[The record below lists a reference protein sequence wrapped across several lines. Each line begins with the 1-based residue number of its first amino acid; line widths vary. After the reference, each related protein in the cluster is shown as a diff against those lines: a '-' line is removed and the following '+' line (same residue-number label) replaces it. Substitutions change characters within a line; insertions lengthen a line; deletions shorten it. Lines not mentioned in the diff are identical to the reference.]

1 MDEHGRIVGNMS
13 RTITLGFLAAIIVG
27 CVSVLPGTAS
37 LTGNAGAAAAGI
49 HKIRHV
55 IVIMQENRSFDS
67 YFGTYP
73 GADGIPMSG
82 GVPTVCL
89 PDPVSGSCDRPWVD
103 HQDVAQGGPHSAP
116 QAHDDVH
123 GGSMD
128 GFVGSVAKAYST
140 CIALSDPNCADGPL
154 TMTDVLGYHT
164 KSDIPN
170 YWAYARDFVLQDHM
184 FEPSASWSLPA
195 HLFMVSEWS
204 ARCKTHH
211 PGSCTNA
218 VADPGP
224 RPGTPD
230 PTHVTPGPGSPIFAW
245 TDLTYLLHRSGV
257 SWRYYVTAGY
267 EPDCTNPANLSC
279 IAVRQNP
286 RTAGVWNPLPYFDT
300 VRHDGETGNIQS
312 VGQFYAAAK
321 QGLLPAVSW
330 VVPSGDVSEH
340 PPSSTSAGQSYVTS
354 LIDAVMRGPD
364 WSSTAIFLAW
374 DDWGGF
380 YDHVVPPNVD
390 GNGYGLRVPGLVIS
404 PYAKRGY
411 VDHQTLSF
419 DAYVKFIEDDFLNGQ
434 RLDPK
439 TDGRPDP
446 RPDVRENKGIL
457 GNLAHDFNF
466 NQAPRP
472 PILLP
477 VFPKT
482 TLTTRPPFQPIN
494 VTADETD
501 GRITVNWDPP
511 ISDGGAPIT
520 SYAVTP
526 YIGTEALAPQTSTR
540 PATSEVITRLDLA
553 TTYRFQITAD
563 NANGSGAPSVFTNA
577 LTVGAPSAP
586 TAVSAVRTAAGT
598 FQLSFSGRSD
608 NGARITGYAATC
620 LSSNGGA
627 TIATSGTTSPLT
639 VINLT
644 QGTTYTCTV
653 AAINSRGTSPSS
665 TPSAALRA

>member
-1 MDEHGRIVGNMS
+1 MDEHGRIVA
-13 RTITLGFLAAIIVG
+13 RRVRPIAPLLIATIVVGF
-27 CVSVLPGTAS
+27 VSVLPVLSS
-37 LTGNAGAAAAGI
+37 LTQNAAAAAVGL

-67 YFGTYP
+67 YFGTFP
-73 GADGIPMSG
+73 GADGIPMRNG
-82 GVPTVCL
+82 APTACL
-89 PDPVSGSCDRPWVD
+89 PDPVSGGCDRPWVD
-103 HQDVAQGGPHSAP
+103 HQDVAQGGPHSAA
-116 QAHDDVH
+116 QAQGDIH
-123 GGSMD
+123 GGRMD
-128 GFVGSVAKAYST
+128 GFVASVAKAYST
-140 CIALSDPNCADGPL
+140 CIALSDPSCADGPL
-154 TMTDVLGYHT
+154 NMTDVLGYHT
-164 KSDIPN
+164 QSDIPN
-170 YWAYARDFVLQDHM
+170 YWTYARDFVLQDHM

-204 ARCKTHH
+204 ARCKTHQ
-211 PGSCTNA
+211 PASCTNA
-218 VADPGP
+218 LDNPGP

-230 PTHVTPGPGSPIFAW
+230 PTHVVPGPQSPIFAW
-245 TDLTYLLHRSGV
+245 TDLTYLLHRKGI

-267 EPDCTNPANLSC
+267 EPDCTDPANLSC
-279 IAVRQNP
+279 IPVRQNP

-364 WSSTAIFLAW
+364 WNSTAIFLAW

-380 YDHVVPPNVD
+380 YDHVAPPNVD

-419 DAYVKFIEDDFLNGQ
+419 DAYAKFIEDDFLNGQ

-446 RPDVRENKGIL
+446 RPDVRENKGVL
-457 GNLAHDFNF
+457 GNLVHDFNF

-472 PILLP
+472 PIPLP
-477 VFPKT
+477 VMPNT
-482 TLTTRPPFQPIN
+482 TLTSRPPFQPID
-494 VTADETD
+494 VAARETD
-501 GRITVNWDPP
+501 GLITVTWAAP

-526 YIGTEALAPQTSTR
+526 YIGTESLAPQLLTR
-540 PATSEVITRLDLA
+540 PATSAVITRLNLA
-553 TTYRFQITAD
+553 TTYRFQIAAE
-563 NANGSGAPSVFTNA
+563 NANGTGAASVFTNA

-586 TAVSAVRTAAGT
+586 TAVSAIRTRAGT
-598 FQLSFSGRSD
+598 FQLSFRGQSD
-608 NGARITGYAATC
+608 NGASITGYAATC
-620 LSSNGGA
+620 TSSNGGA
-627 TIATSGTTSPLT
+627 MITTTGTRSPLT
-639 VINLT
+639 VIDLT
-644 QGTTYTCTV
+644 QGTTYTCTIT
-653 AAINSRGTSPSS
+653 AINIRGTSPSS
-665 TPSAALRA
+665 TPSAALKA